1 MEWYFLEKVERQSQ
15 SLMNLGFIGVA
26 YAFIMVML
34 GTTLPTPLYPMY
46 EATFGLS
53 NIMIT
58 IIYAVYAAGVISAL
72 LVFGQLSDRIGRRY
86 ILLPGVLLSAIS
98 AVVFL
103 VTDSVTLLFVGRII
117 SGFSAGLFTS
127 TATATL
133 VNLAPKTKQG
143 LASMIASAVNMLG
156 LGLGPLLAGVLA
168 EYFAYPMRLVFI
180 VHILILLPAVYF
192 IWTMEE
198 PIKERKSFRITVQK
212 LRVPSDVRPVFI
224 QAVIPAFAGFSVLG
238 LFTSVSPAF
247 LQEVIQ
253 VDNRAI
259 LGVMV
264 FVCFFASSVGQSIF
278 THTSDHTIL
287 VLGSLILLSGVLFVG
302 MALFFHSLTI
312 LVIGAIISGAGQ
324 GLSFRAG
331 LSSVNQKTA
340 AQKRGEVTSSFFTIA
355 YIALS
360 IPVIGVGVLAERTNI
375 QIAGMTFTSII
386 GVLTVVALF
395 YLKRREA

>member
-1 MEWYFLEKVERQSQ
+1 METEEKQTHPFMQ
-15 SLMNLGFIGVA
+15 LGFIGVA

-34 GTTLPTPLYPMY
+34 GTTLPTPLYPVY
-46 EATFGLS
+46 EETFGLS
-53 NIMIT
+53 SISIT
-58 IIYAVYAAGVISAL
+58 VIYAVYAVGVISAL

-86 ILLPGVLLSAIS
+86 ILLTGVLLAAIS
-98 AVVFL
+98 ALVFL
-103 VTDSVTLLFVGRII
+103 MTNNVALLYLGRIL

-133 VNLAPKTKQG
+133 VNAVPKTKQG
-143 LASMIASAVNMLG
+143 LASMIASAINMLG
-156 LGLGPLLAGVLA
+156 LGLGPLLAGFLA

-180 VHILILLPAVYF
+180 VHIIILIPAF
-192 IWTMEE
+192 FLIWSMEE
-198 PIKERKSFRITVQK
+198 PIKEKKSFRITVQK
-212 LRVPSDVRPVFI
+212 LRVPREVRATFI
-224 QAVIPAFAGFSVLG
+224 QAVIPAFVGFSVLG

-278 THTSDHTIL
+278 THTSDYAVL
-287 VLGSLILLSGVLFVG
+287 VLGTVILLVGALFVG
-302 MALFFHSLTI
+302 AALFFHSLVLLI
-312 LVIGAIISGAGQ
+312 IGAVVSGAGQ

-331 LSSVNQKTA
+331 LSSVNQQTA
-340 AQKRGEVTSSFFTIA
+340 SHERGEVTSSFFTIA

-360 IPVIGVGVLAERTNI
+360 IPVIGVGALAEAANI
-375 QIAGMTFTSII
+375 QIAGMIFTGVFGILAII
-386 GVLTVVALF
+386 ALF
-395 YLKRREA
+395 YLKRRTV

>member
-1 MEWYFLEKVERQSQ
+1 MVFLEKIGKQSR
-15 SLMNLGFIGVA
+15 SFMTLGFIGVA

-34 GTTLPTPLYPMY
+34 GTTLPTPLYPVY

-53 NIMIT
+53 SITIT
-58 IIYAVYAAGVISAL
+58 IIYAVYAVGVISAL

-86 ILLPGVLLSAIS
+86 ILLPGVVLSAVS
-98 AVVFL
+98 AIVFL
-103 VTDSVTLLFVGRII
+103 VTDNVTLLFVGRIL

-133 VNLAPKTKQG
+133 VNLVPKPKQG
-143 LASMIASAVNMLG
+143 LASMIASAINMLG

-168 EYFAYPMRLVFI
+168 EYFVYPMRVVFI
-180 VHILILLPAVYF
+180 VHLLMLLPAFYF
-192 IWTMEE
+192 IWIMEE
-198 PIKERKSFRITVQK
+198 PVKEKKSFQITVQK
-212 LRVPSDVRPVFI
+212 LRIPSDVRPAFI
-224 QAVIPAFAGFSVLG
+224 EAVIPAFVGFSVLG

-264 FVCFFASSVGQSIF
+264 FVCFFASSVGQSVL

-287 VLGSLILLSGVLFVG
+287 VLGSLILLSGILFVG
-302 MALFFHSLTI
+302 VALFFHSLTL
-312 LVIGAIISGAGQ
+312 LVIGAVVSGAGQ

-340 AQKRGEVTSSFFTIA
+340 AQERGEVTSSFFTIA

-360 IPVIGVGVLAERTNI
+360 IPVIGVGILAESTNI
-375 QIAGMTFTSII
+375 QIAGMTFTAIVGI
-386 GVLTVVALF
+386 LAVIALLYLT
-395 YLKRREA
+395 RRKT

>member
-1 MEWYFLEKVERQSQ
+1 MEKIEKQSR
-15 SLMNLGFIGVA
+15 SFMTLGFIGVA

-34 GTTLPTPLYPMY
+34 GTTLPTPLYPVY

-53 NIMIT
+53 SITIT
-58 IIYAVYAAGVISAL
+58 IIYAVYAVGVISAL

-86 ILLPGVLLSAIS
+86 ILLPGVLLSAVS

-103 VTDSVTLLFVGRII
+103 VTDNVTLLFVGRIL

-133 VNLAPKTKQG
+133 VNLVPKSKQG
-143 LASMIASAVNMLG
+143 LASMIASAINMLG

-168 EYFAYPMRLVFI
+168 EYFAYPMRVVFI
-180 VHILILLPAVYF
+180 VHLLMLLPAFYF
-192 IWTMEE
+192 IWIMEE
-198 PIKERKSFRITVQK
+198 PVKEKKSFQITVQK
-212 LRVPSDVRPVFI
+212 LRIPSDVRPAFI
-224 QAVIPAFAGFSVLG
+224 EAVIPAFVGFSVLG

-264 FVCFFASSVGQSIF
+264 FVCFFASSVGQSVL

-287 VLGSLILLSGVLFVG
+287 VLGSLILLSGILFVG
-302 MALFFHSLTI
+302 VALFFHSLTL
-312 LVIGAIISGAGQ
+312 LVIGAVVFGAGQ
-324 GLSFRAG
+324 GLSF
-331 LSSVNQKTA
+331 
-340 AQKRGEVTSSFFTIA
+340 
-355 YIALS
+355 
-360 IPVIGVGVLAERTNI
+360 
-375 QIAGMTFTSII
+375 
-386 GVLTVVALF
+386 
-395 YLKRREA
+395 